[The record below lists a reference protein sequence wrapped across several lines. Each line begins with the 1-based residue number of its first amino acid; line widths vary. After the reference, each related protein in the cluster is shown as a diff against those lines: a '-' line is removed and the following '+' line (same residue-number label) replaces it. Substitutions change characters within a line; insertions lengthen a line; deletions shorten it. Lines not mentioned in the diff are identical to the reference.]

1 MGLSRLDNFLKS
13 VRGTILHVN
22 PDSLDATDSIENTG
36 SSPLRPFKTIQRAV
50 AEAVRY
56 SYQSGKDNDRFD
68 RTTILLYPGEHVVD
82 NRPGYIPDGVGT
94 FKLRSGETV
103 SDFGEWD
110 NITNFDLTSPNNA
123 LYKLNSVHGGV
134 ILPRGVSIV
143 GQDLRK
149 TTVRPLYVPN
159 PVNDNIETSAVFRVT
174 GGCFVYGF
182 TIFDAD
188 PNGICYKDYTK
199 NIFIPNFSHHKLN
212 VFEYADGV
220 NDVSIAD
227 DFLTYSSTRTDL
239 EMFYEKVGIA
249 YGPSSGRPIDNDY
262 PSANVD
268 IEPVVDE
275 FRIVAS
281 RGRQIGISSIFAGDS
296 VVSSTTITVTL
307 SESVGDI
314 STDTPIEIQGIAV
327 SGYDGN
333 YVVSAVPN
341 STTIQYSVQNSPINP
356 APSSAGATVNIV
368 VDSVTSSSPYI
379 FNCTLRSVYG
389 MCGLLA
395 DGDKATGF
403 KSMMV
408 AQFTGIGLQKDTNAF
423 VKYDED
429 AGVYLDNT
437 EIANLQSDSRAIYK
451 PEYENYHIKATND
464 AFLQLVSIFSIGFA
478 QHFLAENG
486 GDFSITNSNSN
497 FGAKAL
503 VSKGFRDDAFSRD
516 NQGYITHIIN
526 PKELDTEETT
536 VEFLPIDVAATI
548 SVGNTSR
555 LYIYGHQTAGNIPNN
570 VLDGYRIGAKE
581 GDELYVQVAQGGVT
595 NTYSAKIVMPNTAY
609 TTRASAEKSFIVGT
623 NVSGINSIGVSGVNI
638 LDLTSAHTF
647 VSGENVKVISENGSL
662 PDGIDASKLY
672 YVIASDIDGT
682 LTSTQI
688 KLAQT
693 ETNAINNQALTLNNS
708 GGKLH
713 VVSKVIYKASGDYG
727 HPIQSDSVSG
737 GWYLTVSGIGTENN
751 IYSTIVGL
759 GTTGLGEATSRTYIM
774 RRQDDRKLDDK
785 IYKVRYVIPKDS
797 STVARPPLE
806 GYVIQEANS
815 GIGTGTA
822 EIQKYFASSATLLNS
837 TELRNFNFIAG
848 ATWSSNAVTVTTELP
863 HYLSVGSEVII
874 QNVTPTGYN
883 GTYTVTSTPTS
894 RQFTYALT
902 TNPGVF
908 ATNTVVRNSDLPRF
922 TRKRYNDTYY
932 IYRTEEVH
940 EYIPNVQDGVYHL
953 TILNSSNS
961 PSVAPFTNQK
971 FSQPVQNLYPQLNRD
986 NPDTNPEAST
996 SFAISS
1002 PVGQVVINDP
1012 ERSITREALQ
1022 KNLSDNYVGA
1032 GLTNIVSSS
1041 ATVHTIYTNKDHEF
1055 AGIGTITLTTTG
1067 SNYLEGTYY
1076 GVGLTGGS
1084 GSSASAKVT
1093 VNASG
1098 NVTAVSIM
1106 YPGGGYVAS
1115 DTLSVVPP
1123 VGVGTTAGFAP
1134 ATITVSSIRN
1144 SVGEVIRVYGVSNKQ
1159 YENYNTHYRI
1169 TAVNGPKQ
1177 LSVVSSST
1185 VSGFTGTGIGATAT
1199 ADASYI
1205 LAGRSVG
1212 VSSVVYNASTG
1223 TATLGFS
1230 TSHGFRV
1237 NQKIILSGATD
1248 NFFNGEFIVSN
1259 VTSVTSAAINTG
1271 VSTTTPV
1278 TTGTIV
1284 AHRAVLSSS
1293 AGEDP
1298 TNENRSGRLSY
1309 EYAGITTVSGSV
1321 LNYNA
1326 PDNTT
1331 ITIPNAVSLGLKLGD
1346 YLLIDDEIFR
1356 IRATVAGNT
1365 ISIFRTLFGTPR
1377 QTHPINSVVRTI
1389 HVHPIEF
1396 RRNSIIRASGHTFEY
1411 LGFGPGNYSSALPDR
1426 QDRILSPA
1434 EEILSQSTKYDGGAI
1449 VFSGMN
1455 NDGDFYTGNKIIK
1468 SSTGQEEIYDS
1479 PIPSVSGEEDLSGS
1493 ITSEIISSSDL
1504 FIFRSLKVEGGG
1516 DKNLISEFSGPVVF
1530 NNKVTSSNGIEARD
1544 LYLQGENEVSR
1555 KFSVADEKPTYAGNY
1570 GDVVWNAIP
1579 QEDSSSG
1586 WIYTIN
1592 NEWLPFGKVGNTKIG
1607 VSTGTFNTYVGLA
1620 TQLNFDAYG
1629 IDFVATLGNTGLAT
1643 VFLDTTPIFD
1653 AIQAVGVGT
1662 TASIVYL
1669 DDISPSFNGIT
1680 TSFPLSV
1687 GGTSY
1692 TPASSNQLLIA
1703 LSGIVQLPSRSFNI
1717 SGSNIIFNHPP
1728 NSTLEFYGIAYGG
1741 STTFV
1746 SSPGLPNK
1754 SVQYNNGGRFAGVP
1768 SLIYNDIG
1776 NTLELSGS
1784 SSGTLLDINQSGGGH
1799 ALTVEDFCIAGTG
1812 YVGLGSTA
1820 PAAKLDIFAPSQEAI
1835 RIRSSS
1841 GTGNIITIEK
1851 QPNDTQPIIFDA
1863 QGNLG
1868 INTSFAS
1875 EKFEV
1880 LGNAKV
1886 HGALRITDTTT
1897 PYYIGIQAP
1906 VLERNYNYILPNSYG
1921 TNGQVLVSNGVGG
1934 LSWTNNGGMTSS
1946 NIAAGAGISVSYATV
1961 DGQTVA
1967 TISNSGVSGIVAGA
1981 GITISPAG
1989 GTGTVTI
1996 SATGSGSAAGPYPFT
2011 TRGFSIPI

>member
-1 MGLSRLDNFLKS
+1 MGLSRLDNFLRS
-13 VRGTILHVN
+13 VRGQILHVN

-36 SSPLRPFKTIQRAV
+36 SSPVRPFKTLQRAI

-68 RTTILLYPGEHVVD
+68 RTTILLYPGEHTVD
-82 NRPGYIPDGVGT
+82 NRPGYIPHGSGT

-103 SDFGEWD
+103 TDFVEWD
-110 NITNFDLTSPNNA
+110 STTNFDLANPDNA

-134 ILPRGVSIV
+134 ILPRGVSV
-143 GQDLRK
+143 VAQDLRK

-159 PVNDNIETSAVFRVT
+159 PVNDNIETSAIFRVT
-174 GGCFVYGF
+174 GGCFIYGF

-188 PNGICYKDYTK
+188 PSGICYKDYTR
-199 NIFIPNFSHHKLN
+199 NVFVPNFSHHKLN
-212 VFEYADGV
+212 AFEYADGV
-220 NDVSIAD
+220 NAVNISD
-227 DFLTYSSTRTDL
+227 DFLSYSTTRTDL
-239 EMFYEKVGIA
+239 EMFYEKVGLA
-249 YGPSSGRPIDNDY
+249 YGPSSGRPINNDY
-262 PSANVD
+262 PSANID
-268 IEPVVDE
+268 IEPVIDE

-281 RGRQIGISSIFAGDS
+281 RGRQIGISSIFAGNS
-296 VVSSTTITVTL
+296 VVSSSTITVTL
-307 SESVGDI
+307 LESVGDI
-314 STDTPIEIQGIAV
+314 STDTPIEIQGITA

-341 STTIQYSVQNSPINP
+341 STTIQYKVQNIPSNP
-356 APSSAGATVNIV
+356 APNSSGATVNIV

-389 MCGLLA
+389 MCGILA
-395 DGDKATGF
+395 DGNKATGF

-429 AGVYLDNT
+429 AGVYLDDT
-437 EIANLQSDSRAIYK
+437 ELANLQSDSRAIYK

-464 AFLQLVSIFSIGFA
+464 AFLQLVSIFAIGFS

-503 VSKGFRDDAFSRD
+503 VSKGFRSDAFSRD

-526 PKELDTEETT
+526 PQELDTEETT
-536 VEFLPIDVAATI
+536 VEFLPIDVARTI
-548 SVGNTSR
+548 SVGDTSR
-555 LYIYGHQTAGNIPNN
+555 LYLYGHQTTGNIPNN
-570 VLDGYRIGAKE
+570 VIDGYRIGAKE
-581 GDELYVQVAQGGVT
+581 GDELYVQVSQSGVT
-595 NTYSAKIVMPNTAY
+595 NTYSAKIVMPNTQY
-609 TTRASAEKSFIVGT
+609 TSRASSEKSFIVGT
-623 NVSGINSIGVSGVNI
+623 NVSGINSIGVSGANV
-638 LDLTSAHTF
+638 LDLTSPHTF
-647 VSGENVKVISENGSL
+647 ISGENVKVISENGSL
-662 PDGIDASKLY
+662 PDGLDAGRLY
-672 YVIASDIDGT
+672 YVIASDIDGS

-693 ETNAINNQALTLNNS
+693 ETNAINNQALTLNNG

-713 VVSKVIYKASGDYG
+713 IVSKVIYKESGDYG
-727 HPIQSDSVSG
+727 HPIQSDSVRG

-797 STVARPPLE
+797 SIVARPPLE

-837 TELRNFNFIAG
+837 TELRNFNFISG
-848 ATWSSNAVTVTTELP
+848 ATWSSNIVTVTTELP
-863 HYLSVGSEVII
+863 HYLSPGSEVVI

-883 GTYTVTSTPTS
+883 GTYTVTSTPSS
-894 RQFTYALT
+894 RRFTYALT
-902 TNPGVF
+902 TNPGAF
-908 ATNTVVRNSDLPRF
+908 ASNTVVRNSNLPRF

-961 PSVAPFTNQK
+961 PSAAPFNNQK

-986 NPDTNPEAST
+986 NPNTNPEASS
-996 SFAISS
+996 SFAVSS
-1002 PVGQVVINDP
+1002 PVGQVVVNDP
-1012 ERSITREALQ
+1012 ERSITRETLQ
-1022 KNLSDNYVGA
+1022 KNLIDNHIGA

-1041 ATVHTIYTNKDHEF
+1041 GIAHTIYTNKDHEF
-1055 AGIGTITLTTTG
+1055 AGIGAITLATSG
-1067 SNYLEGTYY
+1067 SNYLQGTYY
-1076 GVGLTGGS
+1076 GVNLTGGS

-1093 VNASG
+1093 VNSSG

-1123 VGVGTTAGFAP
+1123 VGIGTTTGFTP
-1134 ATITVSSIRN
+1134 ATITVNSVRN
-1144 SVGEVIRVYGVSNKQ
+1144 SVGEVIRVYGVSNKY
-1159 YENYNTHYRI
+1159 YEGYNTHYRI

-1177 LSVVSSST
+1177 LSVVSSSP
-1185 VSGFTGTGIGATAT
+1185 VSGFTITGIGLTGT
-1199 ADASYI
+1199 TNASYL

-1212 VSSVVYNASTG
+1212 VSSVVYDSSTG

-1230 TSHGFRV
+1230 TSHGFRL

-1248 NFFNGEFIVSN
+1248 DFFNGEFIVSN

-1293 AGEDP
+1293 AGDDP

-1309 EYAGITTVSGSV
+1309 EYAGITTVTGSA
-1321 LNYNA
+1321 LNFNA
-1326 PDNTT
+1326 PSNTT

-1356 IRATVAGNT
+1356 IRATVTGNN

-1389 HVHPIEF
+1389 HVHPIEL

-1426 QDRILSPA
+1426 QDRILSPS

-1530 NNKVTSSNGIEARD
+1530 NNKITSNSGIEARD
-1544 LYLQGENEVSR
+1544 LYLQGQDEVSR
-1555 KFSVADEKPTYAGNY
+1555 KFSVAGDKPTYAGNY
-1570 GDVVWNAIP
+1570 GDVVWNSEP
-1579 QEDSSSG
+1579 VEDEASG
-1586 WIYTIN
+1586 WIYTLD

-1607 VSTGTFNTYVGLA
+1607 FSTGPFNSYVGLA

-1629 IDFVATLGNTGLAT
+1629 FNVTGSLGNTGLGT
-1643 VFLDTTPIFD
+1643 VFLDATPILN
-1653 AIQAVGVGT
+1653 AIAEVSVAAT
-1662 TASIVYL
+1662 TTVRAL
-1669 DDISPSFNGIT
+1669 DDISGSFNGIT
-1680 TSFPLSV
+1680 TSFPLTINSV
-1687 GGTSY
+1687 PYTS
-1692 TPASSNQLLIA
+1692 TNPNQLIISLG
-1703 LSGIVQLPSRSFNI
+1703 GILQTPGQSFTL
-1717 SGSNIIFNHPP
+1717 SGSNIVFHNAPQA
-1728 NSTLEFYGIAYGG
+1728 TLKFYGCVLGIYSFNSP
-1741 STTFV
+1741 STPDKT
-1746 SSPGLPNK
+1746 
-1754 SVQYNNGGRFAGVP
+1754 VQYNNSGAFGSVQ
-1768 SLIYNDIG
+1768 SLVYNDVT
-1776 NTLELSGS
+1776 NTLQLSGS
-1784 SSGTLLDINQSGGGH
+1784 TSGTLLNINQTGGGH
-1799 ALTVEDFCIAGTG
+1799 AVTVEDLCVAGTG

-1820 PAAKLDIFAPSQEAI
+1820 PTAKLDIFASSQQALK
-1835 RIRSSS
+1835 IRSTS
-1841 GTGNIITIEK
+1841 GFGNIITIENEA
-1851 QPNDTQPIIFDA
+1851 NDTQPIIFDT

-1868 INTSFAS
+1868 INTTTAT
-1875 EKFEV
+1875 EKLSV
-1880 LGNAKV
+1880 YGNVSVNGDIRAV
-1886 HGALRITDTTT
+1886 DTATSQ
-1897 PYYIGIQAP
+1897 YIGFRAP
-1906 VLERNYNYILPNSYG
+1906 TLGANFTYTLPNSYG
-1921 TNGQVLVSNGVGG
+1921 TSGQILASNGAGG
-1934 LSWTNNGGMTSS
+1934 LSWTNNVGFTSS
-1946 NIAAGAGISVSYATV
+1946 NVVAGSGISITYATV
-1961 DGQTVA
+1961 GSQTQA
-1967 TISNSGVSGIVAGA
+1967 TISNSGVGRIIA
-1981 GITISPAG
+1981 
-1989 GTGTVTI
+1989 GTGVVVSPSTGVGDVTI
-1996 SATGSGSAAGPYPFT
+1996 SATGSGGAAAPYPFT
-2011 TRGFSIPI
+2011 TPGFNIPF

>member
-1 MGLSRLDNFLKS
+1 MGLSRLDQFLKS
-13 VRGTILHVN
+13 VRGTVLHVN
-22 PDSLDATDSIENTG
+22 PDSLDATDSITNTG
-36 SSPLRPFKTIQRAV
+36 SSPVRPFKTIQRAI

-56 SYQSGKDNDRFD
+56 SYQAGKDNDRFD
-68 RTTILLYPGEHVVD
+68 KTTILLYPGEHVVD
-82 NRPGYIPDGVGT
+82 NRPGYIPDGAGSFRT
-94 FKLRSGETV
+94 RSGETV
-103 SDFGEWD
+103 ADFPEWD
-110 NITNFDLTSPNNA
+110 NITDFNLENPSNA

-134 ILPRGVSIV
+134 ILPRGLSIV

-159 PVNDNIETSAVFRVT
+159 PVNDEIETSAIFRVT
-174 GGCFVYGF
+174 GACFVYGF

-188 PNGICYKDYTK
+188 PNGVCYKDYTK
-199 NIFIPNFSHHKLN
+199 NTFVPNFSHHKLN
-212 VFEYADGV
+212 VFEFADGV
-220 NDVSIAD
+220 NSVSISD
-227 DFLTYSSTRTDL
+227 DFLTYSTTRTDL
-239 EMFYEKVGIA
+239 EMFYEKVGLA
-249 YGPSSGRPIDNDY
+249 YGQSSGRPIDNDY
-262 PSANVD
+262 PSANID

-281 RGRQIGISSIFAGDS
+281 RGREIGISSIFAGDS

-307 SESVGDI
+307 SEAITDI
-314 STDTPIEIQGIAV
+314 STDTPIRIEGINV
-327 SGYDGN
+327 DGYDGN
-333 YVVSAVPN
+333 YVVSSVPS
-341 STTIQYSVQNSPINP
+341 STTLQYKVQSAPINP
-356 APSSAGATVNIV
+356 SPASTGATLNII
-368 VDSVTSSSPYI
+368 VDSVTSASPYI

-395 DGDKATGF
+395 DGDKADGF

-408 AQFTGIGLQKDTNAF
+408 AQFTGIGLQKDENAF
-423 VKYDED
+423 VKYDETS
-429 AGVYLDNT
+429 GVYLDST
-437 EIANLQSDSRAIYK
+437 EVANLSSDSLAVYK
-451 PEYENYHIKATND
+451 PVYENYHIKATNN

-497 FGAKAL
+497 FGSKAL
-503 VSKGFRDDAFSRD
+503 VSKGYRHEAFSRD
-516 NQGYITHIIN
+516 NTGYFTHIIT
-526 PKELDTEETT
+526 PKDLDTEETT
-536 VEFLPIDVAATI
+536 IEFLPIDVSKTI

-555 LYIYGHQTAGNIPNN
+555 LYLYGFQDTGEVPNN
-570 VLDGYRIGAKE
+570 VIDGYRIGAKE
-581 GDELYVQVAQGGVT
+581 NDTLYVQISQNDVT
-595 NTYSAKIVMPNTAY
+595 TTYSAKIVMPNTEY
-609 TTRASAEKSFIVGT
+609 TTRTSAKKSATVGT
-623 NVSGINSIGVSGVNI
+623 NVSGINSINVSGTGI
-638 LDLTSAHTF
+638 IDLTAAHTF
-647 VSGENVKVISENGSL
+647 ISGESVRIISEDGSL
-662 PDGIDASKLY
+662 PDGMGSNKIY
-672 YVIASDIDGT
+672 YVIARDIDNT
-682 LTSTQI
+682 LSSTQI
-688 KLAQT
+688 KLAQS
-693 ETNAINNQALTLNNS
+693 ETNAINNQSLTLNN
-708 GGKLH
+708 GGGRLH
-713 VVSKVIYKASGDYG
+713 IVSKVIDKQSGDYG
-727 HPIQSDSVSG
+727 HPIQSESVAG
-737 GWYLTVSGIGTENN
+737 GWYITVSGIGTENN
-751 IYSTIVGL
+751 IYSSVVGL
-759 GTTGLGEATSRTYIM
+759 GTTGLGEATSRTFII
-774 RRQDDRKLDDK
+774 RRQDDRKLNDK

-797 STVARPPLE
+797 PTIARPPLE
-806 GYVIQEANS
+806 GFVVQQASS

-822 EIQKYFASSATLLNS
+822 EIQKYFANSATLNNS
-837 TELRNFNFIAG
+837 TELRSLNFISG
-848 ATWSSNAVTVTTELP
+848 AVWSSNVVTITTELP
-863 HYLSVGSEVII
+863 HNLSVGSEVKIENI
-874 QNVTPTGYN
+874 SPTGYN
-883 GTYTVTSTPTS
+883 GTYTVTSIPTT
-894 RQFTYALT
+894 RTFTYALT
-902 TNPGVF
+902 SNPGVF
-908 ATNTVVRNSDLPRF
+908 ATDTTARDTNLPRF
-922 TRKRYNDTYY
+922 TRKNYADTYY
-932 IYRTEEVH
+932 VYKTEEIQ
-940 EYIPNVQDGVYHL
+940 EYIPNSQDGVYHL
-953 TILNSSNS
+953 TLLNASNS
-961 PSVAPFTNQK
+961 PTVAPFDEQK
-971 FSQPVQNLYPQLNRD
+971 FSQPIQNLYPQLNRD
-986 NPDTNPEAST
+986 NPNTNPKST
-996 SFAISS
+996 KSFAI
-1002 PVGQVVINDP
+1002 PFPIGQVVPNDP
-1012 ERSITREALQ
+1012 ERSITRETLE
-1022 KNLSDNYVGA
+1022 KNLIDNHIGA
-1032 GLTNIVSSS
+1032 GITDIKSSS
-1041 ATVHTIYTNKDHEF
+1041 ATSHVIYTSNDHDF
-1055 AGIGTITLTTTG
+1055 AGISTLSITSAGT
-1067 SNYLEGTYY
+1067 NYVEGTYY
-1076 GVGLTGGS
+1076 GVNLTGGS

-1098 NVTAVSIM
+1098 NVTAVSVM
-1106 YPGGGYVAS
+1106 YPGGGYVVG
-1115 DTLSVVPP
+1115 DTLSVVPA
-1123 VGVGTTAGFAP
+1123 VGIGTTTGFIP
-1134 ATITVSSIRN
+1134 ATIQVGSVRN
-1144 SVGEVIRVYGVSNKQ
+1144 NISDVISVYGITNYD

-1169 TAVNGPKQ
+1169 AAVNGPKE
-1177 LSVVSSST
+1177 LSVVSTSA
-1185 VSGFTGTGIGATAT
+1185 VSGFTVTGIGATDT
-1199 ADASYI
+1199 EGASYVPVGKI
-1205 LAGRSVG
+1205 VG

-1230 TSHGFRV
+1230 TSHGFRIG
-1237 NQKIILSGATD
+1237 NKIILSGATD

-1259 VTSVTSAAINTG
+1259 VTSVTSASINTG
-1271 VSTTTPV
+1271 IATATPV
-1278 TTGTIV
+1278 TTGTIL
-1284 AHRAVLSSS
+1284 AHRTVLNSNL
-1293 AGEDP
+1293 GDD
-1298 TNENRSGRLSY
+1298 TIDENKSGRLSY

-1321 LNYNA
+1321 LNFND

-1331 ITIPNAVSLGLKLGD
+1331 ITIPNAVTLGLKLGD

-1356 IRATVAGNT
+1356 IRATVSGNN
-1365 ISIFRTLFGTPR
+1365 ISVFRTLFGTPR

-1389 HVHPIEF
+1389 HVHPVEL

-1411 LGFGPGNYSSALPDR
+1411 LGFGPGNYSSAFPER
-1426 QDRILSPA
+1426 QDRILSVS
-1434 EEILSQSTKYDGGAI
+1434 EEVLSQSTKYDGGAV

-1455 NDGDFYTGNKIIK
+1455 SDGDFYTGNKIIK
-1468 SSTGQEEIYDS
+1468 SSTGQEEVYNS
-1479 PIPSVSGEEDLSGS
+1479 PIPSVSGEEDLSS
-1493 ITSEIISSSDL
+1493 NITSEIISSSDL
-1504 FIFRSLKVEGGG
+1504 FIFRSLKVEGGD

-1530 NNKVTSSNGIEARD
+1530 NNKVSSSNGIEARD
-1544 LYLQGENEVSR
+1544 LYLQGEGEVSR
-1555 KFSVADEKPTYAGNY
+1555 KITVGDEKPTYAGNY

-1579 QEDSSSG
+1579 QDEGASG
-1586 WIYTIN
+1586 WIYTID

-1669 DDISPSFNGIT
+1669 DDISPSFNGVT

-1692 TPASSNQLLIA
+1692 TPASSTQLLIA

-1768 SLIYNDIG
+1768 SLIYNDIQ

-1841 GTGNIITIEK
+1841 GFGNIITIEK
-1851 QPNDTQPIIFDA
+1851 QPNDTQPTIFDV

-1875 EKFEV
+1875 EKFDV
-1880 LGNAKV
+1880 VGNAKV
-1886 HGALRITDTTT
+1886 QGALRITDTTT
-1897 PYYIGIQAP
+1897 PYYVGLQAP

-1934 LSWTNNGGMTSS
+1934 LSWANNGGMTSS

-2011 TRGFSIPI
+2011 TPGFSIPF